1 VDKFRPKEHGRP
13 RGRTVERVQ
22 NVAHEM
28 KVDLPSNDVR
38 KDADISAAALNIL
51 EWDVQVPIHLI
62 NEVEDGWISLFG
74 EVDFN
79 FQQIAAENAVR
90 NLRA

>member
-1 VDKFRPKEHGRP
+1 
-13 RGRTVERVQ
+13 
-22 NVAHEM
+22 
-28 KVDLPSNDVR
+28 
-38 KDADISAAALNIL
+38 L